1 MSPRQVDSLP
11 WLAPSPPGR
20 FLTLARSL
28 FTPLL
33 PQPTSDPPTLTISSY
48 GQSECGV
55 PMEVIQPI
63 MEWLFASLLNAGY
76 YGTAHIVWYNDT
88 APNLK
93 LEKAVKDGIRKDE
106 PTLLYRCGSRA
117 QPPPNGYYWRLMAE
131 HPSNRIYQLEVK
143 DED

>member
-1 MSPRQVDSLP
+1 MSRL
-11 WLAPSPPGR
+11 
-20 FLTLARSL
+20 LTLARSL
-28 FTPLL
+28 LTSLL
-33 PQPTSDPPTLTISSY
+33 PQSNTTPSTPTVTSY
-48 GQSECGV
+48 GQGESGV
-55 PMEVIQPI
+55 PMEEMQPI

-76 YGTAHIVWYNDT
+76 YGTAHLIWYNDA
-88 APNLK
+88 APNPK

-106 PTLLYRCGSRA
+106 ITLLYRCRSRV